1 MAEEQGRTVT
11 IDGTEY
17 NLADLS
23 DNARQ
28 QLANLSAA
36 DAEIRRIEAQLA
48 MARTARQASARGLQ
62 RELPASCGAG

>member
-48 MARTARQASARGLQ
+48 MARTARQAYARALQ
-62 RELPASCGAG
+62 RELPAS